1 VSEEQ
6 RPSWNQTA
14 TIQNGDPIESATCQF
29 LVGEIVYGNEET
41 IVYLPPEYRC
51 EFGNHEVVTPPT
63 PVPDD
68 SDRRSSNGGDGT
80 RTLRTVLPTPTVL
93 GASTTNSCP
102 FLIDFMQIGVSNDS
116 WEVTKLQMFLSIVM
130 GLPTPVTG
138 IFDSTTD
145 ANVKLFQERY
155 RSEILDP
162 WYERG
167 IVPHNR
173 PTGFVYKTTRWKIND
188 IICPGFE
195 PYPSFDGENLQTNI
209 NLDGQ

>member
-1 VSEEQ
+1 M
-6 RPSWNQTA
+6 
-14 TIQNGDPIESATCQF
+14 QNGWQQTGVRREGEFIGGEVCEF
-29 LVGEIVYGNEET
+29 LVADIEYGNGEALVVIDT
-41 IVYLPPEYRC
+41 TYNC
-51 EFGNHEVVTPPT
+51 DFGNQLTPT
-63 PVPDD
+63 PVIEPTEPT
-68 SDRRSSNGGDGT
+68 RRSSGGSSGT
-80 RTLRTVLPTPTVL
+80 RTLRSVLPTPTVL
-93 GASTTNSCP
+93 GAATSTQSFCP
-102 FLIDFMQIGVSNDS
+102 FLEDYMQIGIQNDS

-130 GLPTPVTG
+130 RYQNPVTG
-138 IFDSTTD
+138 IFDAVTD

-188 IICPGFE
+188 IICPGYE
-195 PYPSFDGENLQTNI
+195 AYPSFDGEDLRTNI